1 MRTQVAWQSLLG
13 AGAGDGAVLEDSGA
27 GKASVA
33 GAVLTSRRLLLLS
46 ATLTVLAVAAPPPG
60 APAATSLLWVG
71 PALLFTTEAHQVCRV
86 FTCCGSE
93 VETWLGKQVRT
104 VLAQVKPHPGGPA
117 PYTLP
122 LLL

>member
-1 MRTQVAWQSLLG
+1 MASRRKVRMQVAWQSLLG

-46 ATLTVLAVAAPPPG
+46 ATLTVLAAAVPPPG

-71 PALLFTTEAHQVCRV
+71 PALLFTTEAHQVCW
-86 FTCCGSE
+86 FLTCYASE
-93 VETWLGKQVRT
+93 VEMGLGKQC
-104 VLAQVKPHPGGPA
+104 
-117 PYTLP
+117 
-122 LLL
+122 